1 MSTRAKKF
9 GLLDRYILKEL
20 SGSFL
25 FGVTAFTIVF
35 VAGDLLFQAANLM
48 IEKGISLMV
57 VTRLFVYR
65 LPEVIAMTL
74 PMASLL
80 SALLTFSRLST
91 NSELVALKAAG
102 IPFHRILRPVFLASI
117 LVGIGALV
125 GNETVVPFSNRAAEN
140 LMKFEVMRE
149 KPTMLKEKVFLRE
162 ESRGVLQRVIY
173 LDQLKA
179 SEGTMKDV
187 IIQEFEGGR
196 LRRISLADRGVWGDG
211 EWWLEDGQVFEVTP
225 EGKVNPMFSFER
237 QKLQLD
243 LTPGQVEKASRKPS
257 EMSSSE
263 LLVQIALLSKEGRNL
278 APLKVMFHL
287 RMALPWASVVLAVLG
302 ASLGVRSS
310 RAGPGIGFGLSV
322 LIVFAYYVTMSFSRA
337 LGEAGYLVP
346 VIAAW
351 IPNITFLLVGGYF
364 ARRANG

>member
-1 MSTRAKKF
+1 MAGKGRTF

-25 FGVTAFTIVF
+25 FGVTAFTMVF

-48 IEKGISLMV
+48 IEQGVSLSV

-65 LPEVIAMTL
+65 LPEVVAMTL

-80 SALLTFSRLST
+80 SSLLTFSRLST

-125 GNETVVPFSNRAAEN
+125 GNETLVPFSNRAAEN

-149 KPTMLKEKVFLRE
+149 KPSLLKEKVFLRE

-179 SEGTMKDV
+179 REGTMKDV

-196 LRRISLADRGVWGDG
+196 LSRISLADNGIWGDG
-211 EWWLEDGQVFEVTP
+211 EWWLRDGQVFEVTR
-225 EGKVNPMFSFER
+225 EGRVNPLLRFER
-237 QKLQLD
+237 QKLQLN
-243 LTPGQVEKASRKPS
+243 LTPAQVEKASRKPS
-257 EMSSSE
+257 EMSSKE

-287 RMALPWASVVLAVLG
+287 RLALPWASVVLAVLG

-337 LGEAGYLVP
+337 LGEAGYLFP

-351 IPNITFLLVGGYF
+351 IPNVAFLLVGGYF

>member
-1 MSTRAKKF
+1 
-9 GLLDRYILKEL
+9 
-20 SGSFL
+20 
-25 FGVTAFTIVF
+25 
-35 VAGDLLFQAANLM
+35 M
-48 IEKGISLMV
+48 IEQGFFPFGGDAAL
-57 VTRLFVYR
+57 R
-65 LPEVIAMTL
+65 LPSPEVVAMTL

-80 SALLTFSRLST
+80 SSLLTFSRLST

-117 LVGIGALV
+117 LVGIGALA
-125 GNETVVPFSNRAAEN
+125 GNETLVPFSNRAAEN

-149 KPTMLKEKVFLRE
+149 KPSLLKEKVFLRE

-179 SEGTMKDV
+179 REGTMKDV

-196 LRRISLADRGVWGDG
+196 LSRISLADNGIWGDG
-211 EWWLEDGQVFEVTP
+211 EWWLQDGQVFEVTR
-225 EGKVNPMFSFER
+225 EGRVNPLLRFQR
-237 QKLQLD
+237 QKLQLN
-243 LTPGQVEKASRKPS
+243 LTPAQVEKASRKPS
-257 EMSSSE
+257 EMSSTE

-287 RMALPWASVVLAVLG
+287 RLALPWASVVLAVLG

-337 LGEAGYLVP
+337 LGEAGYLFP
-346 VIAAW
+346 AIAAW
-351 IPNITFLLVGGYF
+351 IPNVAFLLVGGYF

>member
-1 MSTRAKKF
+1 MWEQGREFDYRACPRVRAGSVSQAT
-9 GLLDRYILKEL
+9 GLASNSQSVCRVSRRRIQAVLK
-20 SGSFL
+20 G
-25 FGVTAFTIVF
+25 
-35 VAGDLLFQAANLM
+35 QAAQC
-48 IEKGISLMV
+48 
-57 VTRLFVYR
+57 
-65 LPEVIAMTL
+65 
-74 PMASLL
+74 
-80 SALLTFSRLST
+80 ALLYNDKPDSMNARWQQVVVLFNALATIAWLAWQWPRSP
-91 NSELVALKAAG
+91 LVALKAAG